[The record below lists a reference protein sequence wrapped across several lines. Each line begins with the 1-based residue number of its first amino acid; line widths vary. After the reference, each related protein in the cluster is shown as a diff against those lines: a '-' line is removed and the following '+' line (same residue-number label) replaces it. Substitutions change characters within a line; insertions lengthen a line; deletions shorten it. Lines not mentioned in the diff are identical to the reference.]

1 MGQPTTTRGLLN
13 EIPGQDL
20 LGRSRGSTDG
30 LSNIRVESY
39 QDLARFVLCILNTT
53 ILGAINT
60 GGITTNGGT
69 VDTTAIQINMTTFDC
84 KLGGF
89 FARHAALTNQAI
101 FGAGAWAKTIKL
113 DGTAAVMPSAEGKT
127 LEAALVAVRLANGNA
142 DLWLVCGAEAN
153 DASQVAPTA
162 AQIQAALAAAAIS
175 TRDPSVGLI
184 VTRIKVARGATTTIT
199 LTHGAPSSTATLEA
213 ERRQG
218 CVWPAYAADG
228 LTMPEIAT

>member
-20 LGRSRGSTDG
+20 LGKSRQDTTG
-30 LSNIRVESY
+30 LTPIRAESY
-39 QDLARFVLCILNTT
+39 QDFARFVLCILHTT

-60 GGITTNGGT
+60 GGISSSGGT
-69 VDTTAIQINMTTFDC
+69 VDTTAVQINLTTFDC

-89 FARHAALTNQAI
+89 FARQAALTNQPI
-101 FGAGAWAKTIKL
+101 FGTGAWTKSINL
-113 DGTAAVMPSAEGKT
+113 DGTDAVIPTANGKT
-127 LEAALVAVRLANGNA
+127 KAAALVAVRLANGDA

-153 DASQVAPTA
+153 NGAEVAPTA
-162 AQIQAALAAAAIS
+162 AQIQAALAAKAIS
-175 TRDPSVGLI
+175 TRDPSIALI
-184 VTRIKVARGATTTIT
+184 VTRLTIARGAGTTIT
-199 LTHGAPSSTATLEA
+199 LTHGAPSSTASLEA

-228 LTMPEIAT
+228 LTMPSVA